1 VRALAVAGATVFAGG
16 DFATVNRSKPR
27 QRLAAFDAQ
36 NGTARDWAPRAD
48 APVRALTPY
57 GPTVFAGGDFANV
70 NGSAPLAGFA
80 ALDALTGA
88 PGPAGLDLSTEERGG
103 PLPAVTRVGA
113 LIASPDLGLL
123 TGGSFVMNA
132 PVPRAANL
140 AAFSL
145 PPLPPL
151 PPGGGG
157 GGPPGG
163 TPVDGIAPNL
173 GLAASRRRFRVGRAA
188 TPANANATA
197 AAKKARRGTTLK
209 LSLSE
214 PAQVRFVIRQK
225 ARGRKVGDRCVKP
238 TRANRKRS
246 AAHGSSARAGS
257 RAPLPRA
264 ARR

>member
-1 VRALAVAGATVFAGG
+1 
-16 DFATVNRSKPR
+16 
-27 QRLAAFDAQ
+27 
-36 NGTARDWAPRAD
+36 
-48 APVRALTPY
+48 
-57 GPTVFAGGDFANV
+57 
-70 NGSAPLAGFA
+70 
-80 ALDALTGA
+80 
-88 PGPAGLDLSTEERGG
+88 
-103 PLPAVTRVGA
+103 
-113 LIASPDLGLL
+113 
-123 TGGSFVMNA
+123 MNA

-238 TRANRKRS
+238 TRANRKRKRCTRLI
-246 AAHGSSARAGS
+246 GKGRFT
-257 RAPLPRA
+257 RA
-264 ARR
+264 APAGRSKVKWSGRIRRRALKRGRYALRGTPTDAAGNRGATRSLSIRIVR